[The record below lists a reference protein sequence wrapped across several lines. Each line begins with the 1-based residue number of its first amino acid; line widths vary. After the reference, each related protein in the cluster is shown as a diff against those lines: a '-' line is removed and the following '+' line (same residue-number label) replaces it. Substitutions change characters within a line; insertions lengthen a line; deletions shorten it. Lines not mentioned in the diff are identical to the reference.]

1 VAQPALP
8 PADREFYTLLE
19 EELQAHAWPANE
31 ALAAAAKEARE
42 HITAQLVRFGIE
54 CVPAESDQAWVRRV
68 IDVCH

>member
-31 ALAAAAKEARE
+31 ALAAAAKEAME
-42 HITAQLVRFGIE
+42 HNYSAAGALRNRVRAG
-54 CVPAESDQAWVRRV
+54 RV
-68 IDVCH
+68 GPGLGPPRN